1 MVRRQEAIIS
11 SMTRAERKNVK
22 LLNGSRRRRIA
33 SGSGTSV
40 EEVNRLVKQFMEM
53 GRMVK
58 QVSKLGQKGIAR
70 AGISS
75 LFRR

>member
-1 MVRRQEAIIS
+1 
-11 SMTRAERKNVK
+11 
-22 LLNGSRRRRIA
+22 
-33 SGSGTSV
+33 
-40 EEVNRLVKQFMEM
+40 MEM